1 MTTAVRKLKPRA
13 VNIVSL
19 ENRARALIED
29 MFDAA
34 AEQQIAVLTIFDQM
48 LSDKANTLA
57 EKRRPK
63 AEGSAIPVGWVRR
76 QMDLQGRE
84 HLPGARAYFAA
95 IKSN

>member
-1 MTTAVRKLKPRA
+1 MSAAVKKLKPRP

-19 ENRARALIED
+19 EKRAATLIED
-29 MFDAA
+29 LLDAPV
-34 AEQQIAVLTIFDQM
+34 EEQIAVLTMIDQM
-48 LSDKANTLA
+48 LSDKADTLA

-95 IKSN
+95 IKNN